1 MKKFLFKHSKI
12 IISSS
17 IVGSIITGITVAIAS
32 SSDTPW
38 WIKSGQ
44 KLLKSNVKCET
55 VVSEKDI
62 PDSNDKE
69 ELNIRE
75 GPGVQYNKLDTSL
88 KNGTK
93 IIVNKYV
100 DGWVEISEPEKG
112 FVAENRT
119 KARIDCVEI
128 YQ

>member
-1 MKKFLFKHSKI
+1 MKKIWKFLLKTPKWISVPTIMTLFVI
-12 IISSS
+12 PILTSSS
-17 IVGSIITGITVAIAS
+17 P
-32 SSDTPW
+32 PW
-38 WIKSGQ
+38 LMALAQQVW
-44 KLLKSNVKCET
+44 KSNIKCET
-55 VVSEKDI
+55 TVSEKNI
-62 PDSNDKE
+62 PNSNDKE

-75 GPGVQYNKLDTSL
+75 GPGLEYNKLDTSL

-119 KARIDCVEI
+119 KARIDCAKL